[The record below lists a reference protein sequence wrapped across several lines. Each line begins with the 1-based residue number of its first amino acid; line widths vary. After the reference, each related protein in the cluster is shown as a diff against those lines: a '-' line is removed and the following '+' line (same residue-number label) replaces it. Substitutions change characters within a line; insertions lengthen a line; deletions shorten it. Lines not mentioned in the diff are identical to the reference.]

1 MPRLVQTPDPD
12 VGGAG
17 DAPAISVDRVARS
30 YGSLHVLEDISFT
43 AHAGELVSLV
53 GPNGAGKTTLIRCI
67 SDGLERSGG
76 SVAISGVAIGR
87 RSPEACVRLG
97 LGRKFQPPNVF
108 DTLSVAQPRR
118 HGAAWST

>member
-1 MPRLVQTPDPD
+1 MPRLVQTPDPN

-17 DAPAISVDRVARS
+17 DAPAISAERVARS

-76 SVAISGVAIGR
+76 QCCDR
-87 RSPEACVRLG
+87 RRGDRARLAGG
-97 LGRKFQPPNVF
+97 LRATG
-108 DTLSVAQPRR
+108 PRPQVPD
-118 HGAAWST
+118 AECL